1 MSLVIGIDI
10 GTSSTKTLLLSEE
23 GTIVSSASAD
33 YRLVT
38 PHVGWVEQDVH
49 DWWQAVCNTVRQIV
63 QYLESDQCSFSVRD
77 IKGISLS
84 GQMNGAVFVDASGNP
99 LRSAILWLDQ
109 RAQEQCDQA
118 NDQVGD
124 LLRNHALHV
133 LNPINTLAKVL
144 WLRERQP
151 EIYAEVCHVLLPKDW
166 IRFKLTGTLQA
177 EVTDASV
184 TAVLDLKTR
193 NWSGEIL
200 DGLGIEERL
209 FPKVVESPTVTGQIT
224 ESAASETGLYAGI
237 PVCAGGG
244 DMACMAVGSGV
255 RRPGIV
261 SVGIGTA
268 GHVLTYAEEVD
279 GAAFNQLWPM
289 CHAIPGKYFWLGCSF
304 TGGASLTWFHDQFGD
319 SFTELIDSAE
329 GAPIGS
335 DGLFFMP
342 WFQGTATPHP
352 DANARAGWLGMT
364 LHHTKAHM
372 IRSLM
377 EGVVFDLRHSLE
389 CFKQLKLPINEIYIG
404 EGGSRSALW
413 CQIQADVFGKDVQVL
428 EVQDV
433 SALGAAI
440 IAGVGV
446 GIFDDFESA
455 CSMSIIL
462 GETIHSDPVR
472 VGKYELQYQRYC
484 NLYPSLKNWFL
495 EH

>member
-10 GTSSTKTLLLSEE
+10 GTSSTKTVLLSAK
-23 GTIVSSASAD
+23 GTIISSASTN
-33 YRLVT
+33 YQLTT
-38 PHVGWVEQDVH
+38 PHTGWVEQDAN
-49 DWWQAVCNTVRQIV
+49 DWWQAVCNTIRQII
-63 QYLESDQCSFSVRD
+63 QHLESNECPFSVSD

-109 RAQEQCDQA
+109 RAQKQCDQT
-118 NDQVGD
+118 NQQVGD

-151 EIYAEVCHVLLPKDW
+151 EIYTEVDYVLLPKDW
-166 IRFKLTGTLQA
+166 IRFKLTGTFQT

-184 TAVLDLKTR
+184 TALLNLQTR

-200 DGLGIEERL
+200 DALEIEDRL
-209 FPKVVESPTVTGQIT
+209 FPKIVESPTITGRIT
-224 ESAASETGLYAGI
+224 ENVAAKTGLHVGT

-244 DMACMAVGSGV
+244 DMACMAVGSGI

-279 GAAFNQLWPM
+279 DTAFNQLWPM

-319 SFTELIDSAE
+319 SFTELIDFAE
-329 GAPIGS
+329 SAPIGS

-352 DANARAGWLGMT
+352 DANARAGWVGMT

-389 CFKQLKLPINEIYIG
+389 CFKQLKLPINEIYIS
-404 EGGSRSALW
+404 EGGSKSALW
-413 CQIQADVFGKDVQVL
+413 SQIQADVFGKEVQVL
-428 EVQDV
+428 EVQDT

-446 GIFDDFESA
+446 EIFDDFESA
-455 CSMSIIL
+455 CSTSVIL
-462 GETIHSDPVR
+462 GETIHSDTAR
-472 VGKYELQYQRYC
+472 VEKYELQYQRYC